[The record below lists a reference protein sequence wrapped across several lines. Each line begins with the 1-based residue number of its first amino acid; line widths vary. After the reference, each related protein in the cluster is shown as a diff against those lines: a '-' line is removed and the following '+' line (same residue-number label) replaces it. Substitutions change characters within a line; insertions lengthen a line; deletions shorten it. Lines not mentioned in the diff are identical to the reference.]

1 MIQTFIQVY
10 KLLLGIREGFR
21 NDESFRALF
30 YLMLSMLIV
39 GSLFYWRTEGWSI
52 LDSFYFCVMTI
63 STIGYGDLTPTTP
76 LSKIFTI
83 VFAILGVG
91 VFVSVVS
98 KLVEAILRR
107 EMARKE
113 KHINHIQHMKHKREK
128 QDNKHNPK

>member
-1 MIQTFIQVY
+1 MFQIAIQVY
-10 KLLLGIREGFR
+10 KLLLAIREAFR

-30 YLMLSMLIV
+30 FLMLSLLVV
-39 GSLFYWRTEGWSI
+39 GSLFYWSSEGWSF

-83 VFAILGVG
+83 LLAFLGIG
-91 VFVSVVS
+91 VFVAVVS

-107 EMARKE
+107 KAVHKE
-113 KHINHIQHMKHKREK
+113 KIKQHVHRRKTKHDLE
-128 QDNKHNPK
+128 